1 MRKEL
6 IQKKTVQLLAEDAE
20 TTSPETFE
28 LLDFSL
34 IQHPT
39 LHDQLQVI
47 DILPCSDNWM
57 LVRLAYREMHNILQ
71 KRDEEFKS
79 HNYTGTSHI
88 RNERGCIVT
97 GNPGMGKSGRHL

>member
-1 MRKEL
+1 MREEL

-20 TTSPETFE
+20 TTAPETVE

-57 LVRLAYREMHNILQ
+57 LVCRAYHDMYNILQ
-71 KRDEEFKS
+71 K
-79 HNYTGTSHI
+79 
-88 RNERGCIVT
+88 
-97 GNPGMGKSGRHL
+97 P